1 MEAVR
6 TLETRPIIDALGN
19 SLPASIEQ
27 AKAPAPGQVWT
38 ISINGD
44 ERGCVMIVAADNS
57 DVLAWPV
64 TAPFDGACSPCVAM
78 DLPGGSTVL
87 WVHALFGFTA
97 AALGRLIATPI
108 QPRGVQAIRSGKLP
122 QGFHALDDGTL
133 PKREEMTVASWSWGV
148 SDWDWRAGGVL
159 DTQNLK
165 DLGLDADG
173 LAQILSLAP
182 GKAVQAFN
190 GETLADPAWVDA
202 LSSLYGEDTEYLAY
216 IDSLEADVLDLTK
229 YKDKV
234 AHLTTASRNSE
245 QAVRQQAWNGALAL
259 AARGRIADPR
269 ADAMR
274 RVESSLDS
282 LAIEYGC

>member
-6 TLETRPIIDALGN
+6 SLETRLVIDSLGN

-44 ERGCVMIVAADNS
+44 ERGCVMIVAVDDS

-78 DLPGGSTVL
+78 DLPGGPTVL
-87 WVHALFGFTA
+87 WAHALFGFSA

-108 QPRGVQAIRSGKLP
+108 QPRGVHAIRSGKLP

-133 PKREEMTVASWSWGV
+133 PEREEMTVASWSWGV

-165 DLGLDADG
+165 DLGLDANG
-173 LAQILSLAP
+173 LAKILSLPP
-182 GKAVQAFN
+182 GEAVQAFN

-202 LSSLYGEDTEYLAY
+202 LSSLYGEDNEYLAY

-274 RVESSLDS
+274 RVESSLDL
-282 LAIEYGC
+282 LATEYGC